1 MGAFKQRVTSDTY
14 IYKIYKAA
22 LVRSGA
28 AFFSQINDQKNQTAL
43 RHVTSF
49 EILKSDMCMN
59 KRSFPDGWPVGT
71 PAKSKRNSSDLNPQT
86 DTDITESEIIE
97 LAWCDET
104 TFDSIQSQTGR
115 SEQEVIKLM
124 RSRLKPSSFKL
135 WRKRVSGRP
144 AKHAARSNQRLKK
157 IS

>member
-1 MGAFKQRVTSDTY
+1 
-14 IYKIYKAA
+14 
-22 LVRSGA
+22 
-28 AFFSQINDQKNQTAL
+28 
-43 RHVTSF
+43 
-49 EILKSDMCMN
+49 MN
-59 KRSFPDGWPVGT
+59 KRSFPDDWPEGT
-71 PAKSKRNSSDLNPQT
+71 AAKSKRNSSDLNLQT

>member
-1 MGAFKQRVTSDTY
+1 
-14 IYKIYKAA
+14 
-22 LVRSGA
+22 
-28 AFFSQINDQKNQTAL
+28 
-43 RHVTSF
+43 
-49 EILKSDMCMN
+49 MN
-59 KRSFPDGWPVGT
+59 KRSFPEDWPEGT
-71 PAKSKRNSSDLNPQT
+71 AAKSKRNSSGLTPKTGT
-86 DTDITESEIIE
+86 DVTESEIIE

>member
-1 MGAFKQRVTSDTY
+1 
-14 IYKIYKAA
+14 
-22 LVRSGA
+22 
-28 AFFSQINDQKNQTAL
+28 
-43 RHVTSF
+43 
-49 EILKSDMCMN
+49 MN
-59 KRSFPDGWPVGT
+59 KRSFPDDWPEGT
-71 PAKSKRNSSDLNPQT
+71 PAKSKRNSSDLKPQT
-86 DTDITESEIIE
+86 GTDITESEIIE

-104 TFDSIQSQTGR
+104 TFDSIQTQTGR

-124 RSRLKPSSFKL
+124 RSRLKASSFKL

>member
-1 MGAFKQRVTSDTY
+1 
-14 IYKIYKAA
+14 
-22 LVRSGA
+22 
-28 AFFSQINDQKNQTAL
+28 
-43 RHVTSF
+43 
-49 EILKSDMCMN
+49 MN
-59 KRSFPDGWPVGT
+59 KRSFPDDWPEGI
-71 PAKSKRNSSDLNPQT
+71 PAKSKLINSSSNPLNGT
-86 DTDITESEIIE
+86 DATESEIIE

>member
-1 MGAFKQRVTSDTY
+1 VK
-14 IYKIYKAA
+14 
-22 LVRSGA
+22 
-28 AFFSQINDQKNQTAL
+28 
-43 RHVTSF
+43 HVTSF

-59 KRSFPDGWPVGT
+59 KRSFPDDWPKAISPIKSDETTLKTKGDD
-71 PAKSKRNSSDLNPQT
+71 AKNEIT
-86 DTDITESEIIE
+86 DSEIIE

-104 TFDSIQSQTGR
+104 TFDSIKSQTGR

-144 AKHAARSNQRLKK
+144 AKHAVRSNQRLKK